1 MDTPSKYTTAKSV
14 LKFRSE
20 TKISGSGKED
30 DVIVEAVTGGGI
42 SDLSEYPSP
51 PLFLHVF

>member
-30 DVIVEAVTGGGI
+30 DIIVEAVTGGGN
-42 SDLSEYPSP
+42 
-51 PLFLHVF
+51 

>member
-20 TKISGSGKED
+20 TKISGSSKED
-30 DVIVEAVTGGGI
+30 DVIVEAVMGGI
-42 SDLSEYPSP
+42 SDISEYSSA